1 MKYFKT
7 AAFVFSILV
16 MASCTSPTSTDSV
29 KREHVVGV
37 WQLAEKKI
45 DDSARLKQDSTGR
58 LVTSFQLNSDSTAT
72 VVVYDRGDES
82 NISGS
87 WKWKAEKK
95 MGNSTFGLSLKSDVV
110 IEVQGKIIL
119 GLLLEKVDGE
129 IRLTVGK
136 DIYVASK
143 S

>member
-7 AAFVFSILV
+7 AALVFSILV

-29 KREHVVGV
+29 KRDHVVGA
-37 WQLAEKKI
+37 WQLAEKEK
-45 DDSARLKQDSTGR
+45 DDSAIQKQDSTGR
-58 LVTSFQLNSDSTAT
+58 LVTSFKLNSDSTAT
-72 VVVYDRGDES
+72 VVVYDWGAKSD
-82 NISGS
+82 ISGN

-136 DIYVASK
+136 DVYVTSQ